1 MKVSWDDDIPNM
13 MGNLP
18 VTTNQLTRPGTF
30 PQPPPT
36 STDPP
41 PRRHVDA
48 QTEAPREGLHQPLRH
63 VAALRQPLIRLAD
76 PRRRNAWRMAWRR
89 NQGGGKGVPG
99 NHQKHYGFI

>member
-1 MKVSWDDDIPNM
+1 MFKFANCKRLLVGGFNMKVSWDDSSQYMEKSSSNV
-13 MGNLP
+13 P
-18 VTTNQLTRPGTF
+18 VTTSLPGRVPS

-63 VAALRQPLIRLAD
+63 VAALRQTLISLAD
-76 PRRRNAWRMAWRR
+76 PRR
-89 NQGGGKGVPG
+89 
-99 NHQKHYGFI
+99 